1 MEAAGSVKEGETES
15 GASTAPLQNR
25 DIIEKRCPPVAAV
38 TLDELRSMLS
48 RLRSARLV
56 LPGAATAPPPGL
68 VAQRSVL
75 AQGPCMQS
83 KEGSLRTRGSLA
95 WSAGATA
102 CPTIAPAL
110 AQTQAPTAC
119 PTDDQEGPFVLPHS
133 YPKGSLRATRHLSL
147 ITSGRL
153 SWWMNEKLVPQA

>member
-38 TLDELRSMLS
+38 TLDELRSKLS
-48 RLRSARLV
+48 RLQSARLV
-56 LPGAATAPPPGL
+56 MPGAATAPPPGL

-102 CPTIAPAL
+102 CPTTRQCWRRHSRLQL
-110 AQTQAPTAC
+110 AQQMEKDLSFRLTHIRQ
-119 PTDDQEGPFVLPHS
+119 GP
-133 YPKGSLRATRHLSL
+133 
-147 ITSGRL
+147 
-153 SWWMNEKLVPQA
+153 